1 MTRCAVHFEDQ
12 ILLRNLVDI
21 VVTLLLLGSVGLL
34 ISWMSAGLETEYQG
48 KIVIIDGD
56 SVILEGEKIRLE
68 GIDAPEM
75 DQVCS
80 IAGVNYQ
87 CGRKSRKH
95 MANLVKR
102 REMRCTAWQ
111 RDKYERLL
119 GHCFVGKTDIN
130 AQMVMDGWALSFGGY
145 FGEEAQAKK
154 NRAGIWA
161 GKFQR
166 PRDWRRVKSGS
177 VSLLDAAH
185 KGKPQSGQWWKF
197 W

>member
-1 MTRCAVHFEDQ
+1 M
-12 ILLRNLVDI
+12 LRNLVDI
-21 VVTLLLLGSVGLL
+21 FVTLFLLGSVALFV
-34 ISWMSAGLETEYQG
+34 SWMSAGLETEYQG

-80 IAGVNYQ
+80 IDGVDYQ
-87 CGRKSRKH
+87 CGRKSRSYL
-95 MANLVKR
+95 AQLSR
-102 REMRCTAWQ
+102 RGEMRCKAWQ

-119 GHCFVGKTDIN
+119 GQCFVGDNDIN
-130 AQMVMDGWALSFGGY
+130 AQMVRDGWAVSFGGY
-145 FGEEAQAKK
+145 FGEEAQAKQNK
-154 NRAGIWA
+154 VGIWA

-166 PRDWRRVKSGS
+166 PRDWRQVKSGS
-177 VSLLDAAH
+177 ASVFEEPHDKSTTD
-185 KGKPQSGQWWKF
+185 KPWWKI

>member
-1 MTRCAVHFEDQ
+1 MRKF
-12 ILLRNLVDI
+12 VDI
-21 VVTLLLLGSVGLL
+21 FVTLFLLGSVALF
-34 ISWMSAGLETEYQG
+34 ISWMSAGLETEYRG

-75 DQVCS
+75 DQICS
-80 IAGVNYQ
+80 IDGMDYQ

-95 MANLVKR
+95 LAQLSR
-102 REMRCTAWQ
+102 QGEMHCKAWQ

-119 GHCFVGKTDIN
+119 GQCFVSDIDIN
-130 AQMVMDGWALSFGGY
+130 AQMVEDGWAVSFGGY
-145 FGEEAQAKK
+145 FGEEAQAKQ
-154 NRAGIWA
+154 NEAGIWA
-161 GKFQR
+161 GRFQR

-177 VSLLDAAH
+177 AGLLDEAH
-185 KGKPQSGQWWKF
+185 DNKYWWKI